1 MTIENRKIQLIN
13 HKSNR
18 NIIIIKKEL
27 SIDEPFCIYLDQD
40 YYGTL
45 IATPSQKKELSIG
58 YLFTEG
64 IIDSINDIK
73 SINFMDKDVCI
84 KLNKAAN
91 LKESSVNEINFL
103 LTNFKTELNN
113 KITVKLSKIQN
124 DKKINTDKIIEM
136 GADINRRSN
145 IHKKTGGT
153 HSAMLY
159 NINGEFLEFAE
170 DVGRHNAIDKVIGAM
185 MIQKRDLKNSVLICT
200 GRLSAEIIYKTVRAE
215 IPIVITKTV
224 PLISGIRIAEMFG
237 QTLISIRRGQI
248 KVYTNTQR
256 INL

>member
-1 MTIENRKIQLIN
+1 MENREIKLIN
-13 HKSNR
+13 HKSKR
-18 NIIIIKKEL
+18 NIIITKKEL
-27 SIDEPFCIYLDQD
+27 SVDEPFCIYLDQD

-45 IATPSQKKELSIG
+45 IATPSKKKELSVG

-136 GADINRRSN
+136 GSDINRRSN

-153 HSAMLY
+153 HAAMLY

-185 MIQKRDLKNSVLICT
+185 MIQKKDLKNSVLIGT

-224 PLISGIRIAEMFG
+224 PLISGIRLAEMFG